1 LTNVRIPACPP
12 SSSNGNPPAYR
23 PAYQLSY
30 AAHAHDP
37 KSKPAKQQQHQHH
50 STHTQMG
57 RTEGRL
63 RDSPSME
70 KPQQQP
76 QHHHTPCHK
85 TFSRLRKKY
94 CSGTCLK
101 FVYLACATLVSASVI
116 IECILAHLVITPYI
130 SESVFESGVCF
141 LYYTATGKRVKC
153 ENKCSKDRSAFP
165 CANVQVIYIPA
176 PRVQEDHIPA
186 VIRAIRYRN
195 PAVRQYLEVREA
207 RLLHLYD
214 YFSTYAA
221 YKADRCSTSPCNRR
235 EADNAET
242 VDQYLRELHAI
253 GLMPCYALP
262 MRVEFTLKEMQNW
275 RRRLNSLPMAVDTT
289 GSPESESEEELEIG
303 SDLDSFH
310 ILPTA
315 SESTFLPLLTIEWL
329 REGANLSEAEAAVSR
344 RLLHLPP
351 PTRGELSAAAL
362 MHRLYPDTLLFHSL
376 FWPLAIILCGLLL
389 IALAYAVDGCKV
401 WRTDMTVIA

>member
-1 LTNVRIPACPP
+1 
-12 SSSNGNPPAYR
+12 
-23 PAYQLSY
+23 
-30 AAHAHDP
+30 
-37 KSKPAKQQQHQHH
+37 
-50 STHTQMG
+50 MG
-57 RTEGRL
+57 RTEDAA
-63 RDSPSME
+63 RDSLPMG
-70 KPQQQP
+70 KTH
-76 QHHHTPCHK
+76 QHYHTSSHK
-85 TFSRLRKKY
+85 VFSRLRKKY

-101 FVYLACATLVSASVI
+101 FVYLACATLISASVI

-176 PRVQEDHIPA
+176 PRTQENHIPG
-186 VIRAIRYRN
+186 IIEAIRHRN
-195 PAVRQYLEVREA
+195 PTVRQYLEVRQA
-207 RLLHLYD
+207 RLLYLYD

-221 YKADRCSTSPCNRR
+221 YKADKCSTSPCNRR
-235 EADNAET
+235 EADNVET
-242 VDQYLRELHAI
+242 VDQYLRELHAT

-262 MRVEFTLKEMQNW
+262 MRAEFSKEMHNW
-275 RRRLNSLPMAVDTT
+275 RGRFNALTMPAKII
-289 GSPESESEEELEIG
+289 GSPESRREEESEVEADI
-303 SDLDSFH
+303 DNFH
-310 ILPTA
+310 ILPA
-315 SESTFLPLLTIEWL
+315 ANAPTFLPLLTIEWL
-329 REGANLSEAEAAVSR
+329 REGANLSKAEMTSSR

-351 PTRGELSAAAL
+351 PAQGELSAAAL